1 MDKLLRRSYFEIR
14 TRDLPAIP
22 SQDMESPEPDNSSE
36 ALPPNP
42 ESGEELQ
49 PDQQGESSALYVEG
63 YAIVFNTPS
72 FLFTKDS
79 VDYYEQISSGA
90 LDSADMS
97 DVIFNYDHGGKV
109 LARTRNDTLEL
120 TVDEKGLFVRAR
132 LDGTEEGR
140 TLYNEIKGGYIDR
153 MSFSYTV
160 VKEQESYDDEQ
171 KLFTTSGIKKLYDVS
186 AVSIPVYE
194 DTYISARA
202 ADLNGSIAG
211 REALISA
218 KEAEL
223 LKERILLKAK
233 I

>member
-1 MDKLLRRSYFEIR
+1 MDKLIRRSYFDIR
-14 TRDLPAIP
+14 TREFAG
-22 SQDMESPEPDNSSE
+22 ESPHPDNNVE
-36 ALPPNP
+36 ADPQNL
-42 ESGEELQ
+42 ESGEQLQ
-49 PDQQGESSALYVEG
+49 SDQQGDSSELYVEG

-72 FLFTKDS
+72 FLFTKDG

-90 LDSADMS
+90 LDDADMS
-97 DVIFNYDHGGKV
+97 DVIFNYDHAGKV
-109 LARTRNDTLEL
+109 LARTRNNTLEL

-140 TLYNEIKGGYIDR
+140 TLHHEIKGGYIDK

-160 VKEQESYDDEQ
+160 VKEKESYDDEK
-171 KLFTTSGIKKLYDVS
+171 KLFITSGVKKLYDVS

-202 ADLNGSIAG
+202 ADLSGSIAE
-211 REALISA
+211 RKDIISA
-218 KEAEL
+218 GEAEL